1 MLVLHR
7 PLTLTRIY
15 FEKLD
20 NFFKKLDNFFEK
32 IGNFF
37 EKIGKKT
44 LKNSFEVD
52 YQTQKQPRFNPG
64 ASLLFFIIV

>member
-1 MLVLHR
+1 M
-7 PLTLTRIY
+7 TRIY

-20 NFFKKLDNFFEK
+20 NFFEK
-32 IGNFF
+32 IDNYS

-52 YQTQKQPRFNPG
+52 YQTQKRPRFNPG
-64 ASLLFFIIV
+64 PGTLKIINLDIKGLQNNNF